1 MPRSTISSGAVSGVD
16 APPGHPQPPF
26 PANFGSLSFFTNW
39 RKTWTH
45 IVPGKFSGPANPY
58 DGLLLYDSN
67 SGDIEFCSSDGQG
80 GILRFGSLPGWRPG
94 WTHIVRGRFHYGLY
108 TDLLFYDQVTGIAQ
122 VYQTDGE
129 GGLQKMWEYNWP
141 TTWTHIATV
150 RSIGSDFS
158 GLVLYAQA
166 LGQIEVQP
174 CNGNGKFTSIPA
186 VPNAGAPP
194 TAWTHVAGDFF
205 STAEVFFYDGVNQ
218 YAEVWQIVEDSDGNH
233 TFAFAASSQTTMP
246 AATDVI
252 AGNFGTEHT
261 TVLLYDRPTGTGS
274 FVFYDSGDSGPPA
287 GINFQGEEQYTTLP
301 TTLDIIVAG
310 DFWGSDTEDYKFQN
324 GFSDLLFYDRTDG
337 TAQFCFHEADKMIVC
352 RSYEGYANPSSV
364 VQGGTIQFFVNS
376 RVGAYRIKI
385 YLQAVTQNLMAT
397 IDDVLPI
404 PTPFPIGRQDY
415 RDGPSWPAAAEFQ
428 IPENWPSGLYLAR
441 IEWPTMG
448 DNAGGGDDSSKR
460 VERFVETGTNYPP
473 YDIPFVVR
481 TKNPGSQSKI
491 LVVIPDC
498 TYESYN
504 FWGGR
509 SLYGFW
515 SRGGGVWNT
524 GSTSAQVD
532 NHQTMRS
539 FRVSRNRPYIDVF
552 GFPQWQM
559 WETPLIQ
566 WLDRMGIE
574 VEICTGT
581 DIHIDQSTPVP
592 TVPAGLLSNYHMFV
606 SVGHDEYW
614 SKEMRDAVEGFV
626 ADGGNAAFFSANVC
640 WWQIRFDQDP
650 STGAPIRQVCYK
662 DKRFDPI
669 IPDNPS
675 LATVNWYDIP
685 ACRAETTLTGVSW
698 YNPGG
703 IPYSDL
709 YHVLQADHWV
719 FETLEFDDNS
729 RFGVYAGPNRVPTSV
744 VGLEVDLYQP
754 RLLPGEIPPPPLG
767 YCVPQS
773 PENFVKLAYVP
784 GIKTVKSVT
793 EIDLD
798 LWTAMMGI
806 FQSGKGQ
813 VFTAATTSWP
823 LGLNGA
829 SAWTAID
836 QITLN
841 VFNRFR

>member
-1 MPRSTISSGAVSGVD
+1 
-16 APPGHPQPPF
+16 
-26 PANFGSLSFFTNW
+26 
-39 RKTWTH
+39 
-45 IVPGKFSGPANPY
+45 
-58 DGLLLYDSN
+58 
-67 SGDIEFCSSDGQG
+67 
-80 GILRFGSLPGWRPG
+80 
-94 WTHIVRGRFHYGLY
+94 
-108 TDLLFYDQVTGIAQ
+108 
-122 VYQTDGE
+122 
-129 GGLQKMWEYNWP
+129 MWEYNWP

-158 GLVLYAQA
+158 GLLFYDQVS
-166 LGQIEVQP
+166 GQIEVQT
-174 CNGNGKFTSIPA
+174 CDGNGGFRTY
-186 VPNAGAPP
+186 P
-194 TAWTHVAGDFF
+194 TTAEFGDQGRTWTHVASDFF
-205 STAEVFFYDGVNQ
+205 SSAEVFFYDAVNQ
-218 YAEVWQIVEDSDGNH
+218 YAEVWEAQENNDLL
-233 TFAFAASSQTTMP
+233 TFNMAISGAGLPQ
-246 AATDVI
+246 ATDVI
-252 AGNFGTEHT
+252 AGNFGTAHT
-261 TVLLYDRPTGTGS
+261 SVLLYDRPTGTGS
-274 FVFYDSGDSGPPA
+274 FVFYDSGDTGQAA
-287 GINFQGEEQYTTLP
+287 GINFGPSDEQDTSLP

-324 GFSDLLFYDRTDG
+324 GFSDLLFYDRTNG
-337 TAQFCFHEADKMIVC
+337 TAEFCFHEAYDPINL
-352 RSYEGYANPSSV
+352 RDYEGYANPSSV

-404 PTPFPIGRQDY
+404 PTQFPIGRQDY
-415 RDGPSWPAAAEFQ
+415 RDGPSWPVAAEFQ

-441 IEWPTMG
+441 IEWPTVD

-460 VERFVETGTNYPP
+460 VERFVQTGAKISP

-481 TKNPGSQSKI
+481 TKTPGSQSKI

-515 SRGGGVWNT
+515 GRGYGVWNT
-524 GSTSAQVD
+524 GSTYVQPD
-532 NHQTMRS
+532 NHQTMRA
-539 FRVSRNRPYIDVF
+539 FRVSRNRPYIDVYS
-552 GFPQWQM
+552 FPQWQM

-566 WLDRMGIE
+566 WLDRMGID

-581 DIHIDQSTPVP
+581 DLHIDQTT
-592 TVPAGLLSNYHMFV
+592 TVAAGAPGLLSNYHMFV

-626 ADGGNAAFFSANVC
+626 ADGGNAAFFSGNVC
-640 WWQIRFDQDP
+640 WWQIRFDLDP

-662 DKRFDPI
+662 DHRFDAFVQS
-669 IPDNPS
+669 NPS

-703 IPYSDL
+703 FIYSDL
-709 YHVLQADHWV
+709 YHVLQPDHWV
-719 FETLEFDDNS
+719 FAGLNFDTDS
-729 RFGVYAGPNRVPTSV
+729 RFGLYKGSDGTPKTV

-754 RLLPGEIPPPPLG
+754 RFLLPGEVPPPPLG
-767 YCVPQS
+767 NCVPQS
-773 PENFVKLAYVP
+773 PADFVKLPYVP
-784 GIKTVKSVT
+784 GMKNDDPDTP
-793 EIDLD
+793 IDLK
-798 LWTAMMGI
+798 LWTATMGI

-813 VFTAATTSWP
+813 VFTAATTGWS

-829 SAWTAID
+829 SAWSEID

-841 VFNRFR
+841 VFNRFK